1 LADRSMD
8 SATEDSRNADR
19 AGDVDVDDLIS
30 GLNDDVLLHILE
42 LVADGT
48 DAARMGAVS
57 RRWLG
62 LWARV
67 PALRFA
73 CRPPV
78 VSTTATA
85 TERRAALTRYVFS
98 VNDVLVLRSP
108 FADHPEYHDG
118 MLASVDAFRNGVGGI
133 SDPDG
138 EHYLERLM
146 PASVDA
152 IQGWM
157 IRYAFQHEVKSFSVN
172 MRLPYFWTY
181 LFLERT

>member
-1 LADRSMD
+1 L
-8 SATEDSRNADR
+8 
-19 AGDVDVDDLIS
+19 GD
-30 GLNDDVLLHILE
+30 
-42 LVADGT
+42 AR
-48 DAARMGAVS
+48 DAVRTGALS

-62 LWARV
+62 LWKRV
-67 PALRFA
+67 PALSFISRS
-73 CRPPV
+73 V
-78 VSTTATA
+78 WEATDV
-85 TERRAALTRYVFS
+85 EERAALTRYVFS
-98 VNDVLVLRSP
+98 VNDVLVLRSQSGCAIERLAIPYTTHSP
-108 FADHPEYHDG
+108 FADHPEYHDD